1 VHAAELDEF
10 AAFCRELTLD
20 NGGPMILES
29 FQRQMLGDYFSGVI
43 ETLILLPKKNG
54 KTSTVAALALYH
66 LLVTDDAECVVAATS
81 RDQAMILFDAAVGF
95 VRRSPG
101 LKKHVVVRR
110 GFRELRSARDSG
122 RIRVLA
128 SDVDTADGVL
138 PSLALV
144 DEMGRQSS
152 AGVYGV
158 FRDGLGPRNGRMV
171 TISTAGEHEASPLG
185 LMRQAARQLPR
196 VELEGRHLHATDG
209 FFALHEWALEPE
221 DDVDD
226 LEVVK
231 LANPASWQTLDALKR
246 RHDSPSMLSWQWQRF
261 ACGLWVSSEAWW
273 IPPADWHAAASD
285 ERIQDGERVTLGFDG
300 SRGGMHGGDA
310 TALVACRVNGA
321 ALVELLA
328 VWQPPVEGAEWA
340 VDELAVRGA
349 IDRAFQRFD
358 VVRLYADPAAG
369 WWSPVDE
376 WAAEYGE
383 PVMRYPTNT
392 AKVGVAVERF
402 RTDLLADQLRH
413 VPNETLT
420 EHALNTQTVEGR
432 YGVKLSKPG
441 AGRRIDAAMAAV
453 LAYAAR
459 ADAIAAGEDKPKPRG
474 VLLTF

>member
-144 DEMGRQSS
+144 D
-152 AGVYGV
+152 
-158 FRDGLGPRNGRMV
+158 
-171 TISTAGEHEASPLG
+171 
-185 LMRQAARQLPR
+185 
-196 VELEGRHLHATDG
+196 ELEGRHLHATDG